1 MKTQQVKPPNNSN
14 KSDSSA
20 KDIEEWG
27 YPKWMWRQKP
37 LYWQLLCFCKLSL
50 AAVKEKVYVA
60 NTPTPHNTVA
70 HFEYEQTNADEW
82 IQQFGQT

>member
-1 MKTQQVKPPNNSN
+1 
-14 KSDSSA
+14 
-20 KDIEEWG
+20 
-27 YPKWMWRQKP
+27 MWRQKP

-70 HFEYEQTNADEW
+70 HFEYEQTNADEL
-82 IQQFGQT
+82 IQQFGQTECYYMFPHQKYVQSPKQEKEF